1 MVLLSERCLGTD
13 GGENLFLA
21 SVNTIL
27 STGAQGPTLRYGQH
41 LTHAWTAIVGKS
53 LCGDVTDH
61 GVKD

>member
-13 GGENLFLA
+13 GRENLFL
-21 SVNTIL
+21 SSLNTIL

-41 LTHAWTAIVGKS
+41 LTHAWTAIVDKS